1 MLSSENR
8 LSDVPSTELHA
19 AVEAELVPNPGV
31 VFPKRPPLPAAADSL
46 NPNPLPKALPP
57 DPTLFVEK
65 LNPDAEPNAEVDGAF
80 EVGALK
86 EKELAEAAEGAPEE
100 EPKPEPNPEEEP
112 NPDEGCVGTAGDCPN
127 PDEEPNPLFPGAKLK
142 VLAWT
147 GAVLPNPK
155 VWNKMCKYVQHIT
168 QQLPTSHS
176 LSILYED
183 NILSLPLLSK
193 EDVEDPNPTAGVDP
207 KPPVDT

>member
-8 LSDVPSTELHA
+8 LSDVPSAELGA
-19 AVEAELVPNPGV
+19 AVEAELVPNPVV
-31 VFPKRPPLPAAADSL
+31 VFPKRPPLAAAADSL
-46 NPNPLPKALPP
+46 DPNPPPKALPP
-57 DPTLFVEK
+57 DPTLFVVK
-65 LNPDAEPNAEVDGAF
+65 LNPDAEPKAEADAGVF

-86 EKELAEAAEGAPEE
+86 EKELAATAEGSPEE

-112 NPDEGCVGTAGDCPN
+112 NPDEGCVGTAGVCPN

-155 VWNKMCKYVQHIT
+155 VWNKMYKYVQYIHT
-168 QQLPTSHS
+168 AAA
-176 LSILYED
+176 SIS
-183 NILSLPLLSK
+183 ISVSCMKTTSLPLLSK
-193 EDVEDPNPTAGVDP
+193 EDVEDPNPTADVEP
-207 KPPVDT
+207 KAPVDT

>member
-8 LSDVPSTELHA
+8 LPDIPLAELYA
-19 AVEAELVPNPGV
+19 AVEAELVPNPVV
-31 VFPKRPPLPAAADSL
+31 VFPKRPELPAAADSL
-46 NPNPLPKALPP
+46 DPNPLPNALPP
-57 DPTLFVEK
+57 APTLFVEK
-65 LNPDAEPNAEVDGAF
+65 LNPDAEPNAVVDAGVF

-112 NPDEGCVGTAGDCPN
+112 KPDEGCVGTAGVCPN
-127 PDEEPNPLFPGAKLK
+127 PDEDPNPLFPGAKLK

-147 GAVLPNPK
+147 GAVLPNP
-155 VWNKMCKYVQHIT
+155 
-168 QQLPTSHS
+168 
-176 LSILYED
+176 
-183 NILSLPLLSK
+183 LLSK
-193 EDVEDPNPTAGVDP
+193 EDVEDPNPTVGVEP